1 MGLSS
6 SLYFIGLMIG
16 SVVTGGLADTWGR
29 RPTLLVGGCW
39 FFLVLIFGDFVE
51 TSTNTAALDWCCW
64 CLSCTD
70 ADFWWSIWYPS
81 PWAAWIVPSTS
92 TLIKVAKVVQYGAIL
107 HRVWSSWLH
116 YPALAAHSAQSSGPT
131 PYPGSHPHMFCLP
144 AVAFNEYRLITGLW
158 LALIK
163 SIECNQLN
171 IAFNQIN
178 IAFNQINI
186 PLNQTNIVL

>member
-29 RPTLLVGGCW
+29 RPTLLVGWCWFFWLALIFLAGADFFGWCW

-81 PWAAWIVPSTS
+81 PWAARIVPSTS

-131 PYPGSHPHMFCLP
+131 PYPGSHPRFPC
-144 AVAFNEYRLITGLW
+144 
-158 LALIK
+158 
-163 SIECNQLN
+163 Q
-171 IAFNQIN
+171 Q
-178 IAFNQINI
+178 
-186 PLNQTNIVL
+186 